1 MTNQELLKRP
11 EMFADR
17 KETNYSEKELIKM
30 INQESVLI
38 IGKVFDWDNE
48 RRGLRVT
55 FGKGLIGFIPEDEI
69 TIVNMRV
76 QSDYIMPKEAF
87 FLIEK
92 TIIAEVIDYNC
103 YRREFKLSRKKSM
116 KKAIYSLKVGDIVEA
131 SIKAINEDAMIV
143 DVGAGNIA
151 WMSWR
156 DFSKVPFKFINQTR
170 FEIGDWIKVSIEEIN
185 DYKIQVSRKK
195 AYRSYQEA
203 KETYKQDEEISAMI
217 TSYRRSSDR
226 GFYENSYWVEIE
238 PNVPGILDTHE
249 RLTIGKFADLRILSI
264 KDKGFKLRLSK

>member
-55 FGKGLIGFIPEDEI
+55 FGNGLIGFIPEDEI

-156 DFSKVPFKFINQTR
+156 DFSKVPFKFINQTG
-170 FEIGDWIKVSIEEIN
+170 FEIGDWIKVSIAEIN

>member
-55 FGKGLIGFIPEDEI
+55 FGNGLIGFIPEDEI

-131 SIKAINEDAMIV
+131 SINAINEDAMIV

-156 DFSKVPFKFINQTR
+156 EFSKVPFKFINQTG
-170 FEIGDWIKVSIEEIN
+170 FEIGDWIKVSIDEIN

>member
-17 KETNYSEKELIKM
+17 KETNYSEQELAKM

-156 DFSKVPFKFINQTR
+156 DFSKVPFKFINQTG
-170 FEIGDWIKVSIEEIN
+170 FEIGDWIKVSIDEIN

>member
-55 FGKGLIGFIPEDEI
+55 FGNGLIGFIPEDEI

-156 DFSKVPFKFINQTR
+156 DFSKVPFKFINQTG
-170 FEIGDWIKVSIEEIN
+170 FEIGDWIKVSIDEIN